1 MTFSGTAPNIQD
13 VTAKTNTRLRH
24 GTRVPTM
31 IDAAVLHQTAF
42 TRRNHPELY
51 PTINAHFVAST
62 VQGGDR

>member
-1 MTFSGTAPNIQD
+1 
-13 VTAKTNTRLRH
+13 LRH